1 MIEVLALAG
10 MVNQVAGG
18 ISSAIKAGKD
28 VNSLMP
34 EFGKLAKLE
43 SEINLAETGKHK
55 GPLGRLSSS
64 EQEGFALATAK
75 IAKAKAWD
83 ELRSL
88 CRSGPDAEV
97 GLWDA
102 VVFETAQVRKRHKLA
117 LEEQADKRD
126 KIFWIISIVFIALLF
141 ATATGGMIWGAAL
154 WAGSNK

>member
-10 MVNQVAGG
+10 MVTQVAGG

-28 VNSLMP
+28 VNELMP
-34 EFGKLAKLE
+34 AFGKLAELE

-55 GPLGRLSSS
+55 GPLSRLSSS
-64 EQEGFALATAK
+64 EQEGFAIGSARMAHK
-75 IAKAKAWD
+75 KALE

-88 CRSGPDAEV
+88 CRSGPDAEP
-97 GLWDA
+97 GLWDM
-102 VVFETAQVRKRHKLA
+102 VVHETAQARKRHKLA
-117 LEEQADKRD
+117 LEAQADKRD